1 MDSGIMYLS
10 RTRQPRTTVPMTVK
24 ILVVDDEPDLEVLF
38 RQRFRNQVRDKVYS
52 FTFAQNGAEAIK
64 QFEMQPDT
72 DLVLTDINMPVMD
85 GLTLLVKLLELNP
98 NIPPVVVSAYGDMK
112 NIRAAMN
119 RGAFDFLTK
128 PIDFEDVEIT
138 INNALRQL
146 RMLEEAD
153 QNRRQLAGVQRELSI
168 ARSIQQSLL
177 PHGLRPFPGSESLDI
192 AATMQPAH
200 NVGGDF
206 YDYFLIDPVRLG
218 VVIGDVSGKGV
229 PAAIF
234 MAMTRTALKAV
245 ALRGEPPGD
254 CLREVN
260 AILCRENQAEMFV
273 TIFYGI
279 LNFRTGE
286 FLYSN
291 GGHNPP
297 YWLTPHGQA
306 AALATESSGTL
317 LGLFDGE
324 SYPTCQTLLR
334 SDDALVLYTDGVTEA
349 MDLQGK
355 MLGPARLEAY
365 LQRSGTLS
373 TADLIQGVLTTVQ
386 EFVAGAPQSDD
397 ITAMA
402 VRYLGRAP

>member
-1 MDSGIMYLS
+1 MCLS
-10 RTRQPRTTVPMTVK
+10 RTLQPRTTVRMTVK

-38 RQRFRNQVRDKVYS
+38 RQRFRTQVRDKVYS
-52 FTFAQNGAEAIK
+52 FAFAQNGAEAIK
-64 QFEMQPDT
+64 HFEIDPET
-72 DLVLTDINMPVMD
+72 ELVLTDINMPVMD

-98 NIPPVVVSAYGDMK
+98 NIQPVVLSAYGDMV
-112 NIRAAMN
+112 NIRRAMN

-138 INNALRQL
+138 INNALQQL
-146 RMLEEAD
+146 RMLKEAD
-153 QNRRQLAGVQRELSI
+153 QNRRQLAGVHRELSI

-177 PHGLRPFPGSESLDI
+177 PHGLPPFPGSENLDI
-192 AATMQPAH
+192 AATMQPAR

-206 YDYFLIDPVRLG
+206 YDYFLIDSERLG
-218 VVIGDVSGKGV
+218 VAIGDVSGKGV

-260 AILCRENQAEMFV
+260 ALLCRENRAEMFV

-286 FLYSN
+286 LLYSN

-297 YWLTPHGQA
+297 YLLTPCGQA
-306 AALATESSGTL
+306 AELATELSGTI
-317 LGLFDGE
+317 LGMFDSE
-324 SYPTCQTLLR
+324 SYATGKTLLR
-334 SDDALVLYTDGVTEA
+334 SGDALVLYTDGVTEA
-349 MDLQGK
+349 ADSQGK
-355 MLGPARLEAY
+355 MLGSQRLEAF
-365 LQRSGTLS
+365 LQRSSTLS
-373 TADLIQGVLTTVQ
+373 TVDLIQGVLTAVQ
-386 EFVAGAPQSDD
+386 EFVADAPQSDD

-402 VRYLGRAP
+402 VRYLGIAP

>member
-1 MDSGIMYLS
+1 
-10 RTRQPRTTVPMTVK
+10 MTVK

-38 RQRFRNQVRDKVYS
+38 RQRFRTQVRDKVYS
-52 FTFAQNGAEAIK
+52 FAFAQNGAEAIK

-98 NIPPVVVSAYGDMK
+98 NIQPVVLSAYGDMK
-112 NIRAAMN
+112 NIRMAMN

-128 PIDFEDVEIT
+128 PIDFEDFEIT

-146 RMLEEAD
+146 QMLKDAD
-153 QNRRQLAGVQRELSI
+153 QNRQQLARVQGELSI

-177 PHGLRPFPGSESLDI
+177 PHGLPPFPGSERLDI
-192 AATMQPAH
+192 AATMQAAR

-206 YDYFLIDPVRLG
+206 YDYFLIDPERLG

-254 CLREVN
+254 CLREIN
-260 AILCRENQAEMFV
+260 AFLCRENQAELFV

-286 FLYSN
+286 FVYSN

-297 YWLTPHGQA
+297 YRLEPSGQA
-306 AALATESSGTL
+306 ATLATDSSGTI

-324 SYPTCQTLLR
+324 SYATCRTLLQ
-334 SDDALVLYTDGVTEA
+334 SGDALVLYTDGVTEA
-349 MDLQGK
+349 EDLHGK
-355 MLGPARLEAY
+355 MLGLERLQAF
-365 LQRSGTLS
+365 LQRSGTLP
-373 TADLIQGVLTTVQ
+373 TADLIQGVLIAVQ

-397 ITAMA
+397 VTALA
-402 VRYLGRAP
+402 VRYQGGAP

>member
-1 MDSGIMYLS
+1 
-10 RTRQPRTTVPMTVK
+10 MTVK
-24 ILVVDDEPDLEVLF
+24 ILVVDDEPDIEVLV
-38 RQRFRNQVRDKVYS
+38 RQRFRKQVRDKVYS
-52 FTFAQNGAEAIK
+52 FAFAQNGAEAIK
-64 QFEMQPDT
+64 HFEMDPNT
-72 DLVLTDINMPVMD
+72 ELVLTDINMPVMD
-85 GLTLLVKLLELNP
+85 GLTLLVKLPELNP
-98 NIPPVVVSAYGDMK
+98 NIQSVVVSAYGDMK
-112 NIRAAMN
+112 NIRMAMN

-128 PIDFEDVEIT
+128 PIDFEDFEIT

-146 RMLEEAD
+146 RMLREAD
-153 QNRRQLAGVQRELSI
+153 QDRQQLASVQGELSI

-177 PHGLRPFPGSESLDI
+177 PHGLPPFPGSEPLDI
-192 AATMQPAH
+192 AATMQPAR

-206 YDYFLIDPVRLG
+206 YDYFLIDPERLG

-254 CLREVN
+254 CLHEVN
-260 AILCRENQAEMFV
+260 AFLCRENQAELFV

-297 YWLTPHGQA
+297 YRLSPSGQA
-306 AALATESSGTL
+306 ATLATDSSGTI

-324 SYPTCQTLLR
+324 SYETCQTLLQ
-334 SDDALVLYTDGVTEA
+334 SGDALVLYTDGVTEA
-349 MDLQGK
+349 ADLQGK
-355 MLGPARLEAY
+355 MLGSQRLQAF
-365 LQRSGTLS
+365 LQRSGTLP
-373 TADLIQGVLTTVQ
+373 TADLIQGVLTAVQ

-397 ITAMA
+397 VTALA
-402 VRYLGRAP
+402 VRYQGEAP

>member
-1 MDSGIMYLS
+1 
-10 RTRQPRTTVPMTVK
+10 
-24 ILVVDDEPDLEVLF
+24 
-38 RQRFRNQVRDKVYS
+38 
-52 FTFAQNGAEAIK
+52 
-64 QFEMQPDT
+64 
-72 DLVLTDINMPVMD
+72 
-85 GLTLLVKLLELNP
+85 
-98 NIPPVVVSAYGDMK
+98 
-112 NIRAAMN
+112 MN

-138 INNALRQL
+138 IKNALQQL
-146 RMLEEAD
+146 RMLKEAD
-153 QNRRQLAGVQRELSI
+153 QNRRQLAIVQRELSI
-168 ARSIQQSLL
+168 ARSIQQSML
-177 PHGLRPFPGSESLDI
+177 PHGLPPFPGSENLDI
-192 AATMQPAH
+192 AATMQPAR

-206 YDYFLIDPVRLG
+206 YDYFLIDSERLG

-234 MAMTRTALKAV
+234 MAMTRTALKAI

-306 AALATESSGTL
+306 AALATELSGTI
-317 LGLFDGE
+317 LGMFD
-324 SYPTCQTLLR
+324 
-334 SDDALVLYTDGVTEA
+334 D
-349 MDLQGK
+349 
-355 MLGPARLEAY
+355 
-365 LQRSGTLS
+365 
-373 TADLIQGVLTTVQ
+373 
-386 EFVAGAPQSDD
+386 QS
-397 ITAMA
+397 
-402 VRYLGRAP
+402 